1 MRWYVR
7 HPFPSRGTINTVLIH
22 VLGSGVLLL
31 AHVCVALAAVGH
43 TNDGVFFEWLVP
55 VFFFVVP
62 PHQFASL
69 SDAVDD
75 PATTPQW
82 LEASYS
88 EIVKAVNRHGSVP
101 GALDALSLSA
111 KGKVGARLSG
121 CAHCRKPP
129 LRVLSPCTAR
139 VYNGAL
145 ALY

>member
-1 MRWYVR
+1 M
-7 HPFPSRGTINTVLIH
+7 
-22 VLGSGVLLL
+22 LLL

-111 KGKVGARLSG
+111 KGKVGARCLDVPTAGS
-121 CAHCRKPP
+121 PP
-129 LRVLSPCTAR
+129 CVCSHP
-139 VYNGAL
+139 AL
-145 ALY
+145 HACITERSLCIDTDLLLYWAKV